1 MTWVR
6 CWCDDKTKKWFCEVE
21 AFVTQP
27 EIINELYVILPNGYK
42 IDLKCD
48 ENTEKVWLL
57 GKMAKLIVKNDQYV
71 VLEVWL

>member
-6 CWCDDKTKKWFCEVE
+6 CWCNEKTKWFCEVE

-27 EIINELYVILPNGYK
+27 EIIDELRVVLPNGFK
-42 IDLKCD
+42 IDIKCD

-57 GKMAKLIVKNDQYV
+57 GKMAILKEVQEDQL
-71 VLEVWL
+71 VLEIWL